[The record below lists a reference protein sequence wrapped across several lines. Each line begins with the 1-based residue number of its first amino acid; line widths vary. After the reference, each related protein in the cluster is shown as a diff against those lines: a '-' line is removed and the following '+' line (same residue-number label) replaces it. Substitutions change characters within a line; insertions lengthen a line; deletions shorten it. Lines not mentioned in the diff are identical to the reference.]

1 MRWGAKQMSGSG
13 SRTVLPAAI
22 LGFLILGFP
31 LLGLPTLALGG
42 PEPSRIVP
50 PAEETLYQS
59 DDFRIYLGTGR
70 HGGPVMVLT
79 NLDAQGNFFP
89 GHRSDAPAGEE
100 RAKPSGSPP
109 PAWSP
114 APAGEAAPHSAPA
127 AQVQVL
133 VNRGDGADPAAAN
146 DVEVR
151 TDGGATTVIINIQPP
166 APPERPTVVVA
177 SPVYPTVAYGG
188 IVGPFRYPDHL
199 HFLGYGHD
207 TSSPSYFGGLGLN
220 AGNRFGLKTGGAC
233 DRGFDCMFGPARDRP

>member
-1 MRWGAKQMSGSG
+1 
-13 SRTVLPAAI
+13 
-22 LGFLILGFP
+22 LILGLP
-31 LLGLPTLALGG
+31 LLGLPALAAGG

-59 DDFRIYLGTGR
+59 DDLRIYRGTGR

-100 RAKPSGSPP
+100 RARPSGSPP

-114 APAGEAAPHSAPA
+114 APAAEAAPHSAPA

-133 VNRGDGADPAAAN
+133 VNRGDGADPAAAD

-151 TDGGATTVIINIQPP
+151 TDGGATTVIININPP
-166 APPERPTVVVA
+166 ASPERQTVVVPA
-177 SPVYPTVAYGG
+177 VAFPTVAYGG

-199 HFLGYGHD
+199 HFLGYGHG

-220 AGNRFGLKTGGAC
+220 AGNRFGLTTGVAC
-233 DRGFDCMFGPARDRP
+233 DRGYDCMFGPKLDHP